1 MKQTIIFDG
10 DDTLWK
16 TQPIFK
22 SVIDDFYSYLQGE
35 GFAPDH
41 FRSMFGSINK
51 ELLTKIK
58 LSSDRLS
65 QAMTLTYK
73 TLCQEAGQNPDPK
86 KNDYLHNLGQ
96 EIYKRLPVPIDGV
109 EDLLRNLKQSGFDL
123 LFYSAGNEATQVKR
137 LVELKLDSY
146 FTKTYVVSN
155 KDPETLAEIIGER
168 KILPENTWMVGNSP
182 KFDINPALQ
191 VGLNSIWLYTSFW
204 KEELEDI
211 QKLTYIAFSLP
222 EVHNIIL
229 NNMVLNPQA
238 NIRSEKSS
246 ELLLLIDQ
254 AHIQEFW
261 IVGNSPK
268 NDINPALFLGINAV
282 WIPDSFDEND
292 IEPFLG
298 MVYVAFS
305 NTRILDCINSW
316 VGLKPSEDK
325 IIWRIINEKKNPGD
339 SLIVD

>member
-35 GFAPDH
+35 GFAPDY
-41 FRSMFGSINK
+41 FRPMFGSINQD
-51 ELLTKIK
+51 LLTKIK

-65 QAMTLTYK
+65 QAMTLTYQ
-73 TLCQEAGQNPDPK
+73 TLCQEAGQSADPK
-86 KNDYLHNLGQ
+86 KKDDLHNLGQ

-109 EDLLRNLKQSGFDL
+109 VDLLRKLKRSGFDL
-123 LFYSAGNEATQVKR
+123 LFYSAGNEATQIKR
-137 LVELKLDSY
+137 LVELKLDNY
-146 FTKTYVVSN
+146 FTKTYVVSK
-155 KDPETLAEIIGER
+155 KDTETLTGIMKDE
-168 KILPENTWMVGNSP
+168 KILSENTWMVGNSP
-182 KFDINPALQ
+182 KFDVNPALQ
-191 VGLNSIWLYTSFW
+191 VGLKSIWLYTSFW

-222 EVHNIIL
+222 EVHNIIT
-229 NNMVLNPQA
+229 NNTVLSAQA
-238 NIRSEKSS
+238 NMQSEKSS

-254 AHIQEFW
+254 AQIQEFW

-268 NDINPALFLGINAV
+268 NDINPALFLGTNAV

-305 NTRILDCINSW
+305 SSRILDCINSW
-316 VGLKPSEDK
+316 VGYKPSEDK
-325 IIWRIINEKKNPGD
+325 VVWRINNEKKNPGD

>member
-22 SVIDDFYSYLQGE
+22 SVIDDFYLYLQGE
-35 GFAPDH
+35 GFAPDY
-41 FRSMFGSINK
+41 FRPMFGSINQD
-51 ELLTKIK
+51 LLTKIK

-65 QAMTLTYK
+65 QAMTLTYQ
-73 TLCQEAGQNPDPK
+73 TLCQEAGQSVDPK
-86 KNDYLHNLGQ
+86 KKDDLHNLGQ
-96 EIYKRLPVPIDGV
+96 EIYKRLPVPIEGV
-109 EDLLRNLKQSGFDL
+109 VDLLRNLKRSGFDL
-123 LFYSAGNEATQVKR
+123 LFYSAGNEDTQIKR
-137 LVELKLDSY
+137 LVELKLDNY
-146 FTKTYVVSN
+146 FTKTYVVSK
-155 KDPETLAEIIGER
+155 KDTETLAGIMKEE

-182 KFDINPALQ
+182 KFDVNPALQ
-191 VGLNSIWLYTSFW
+191 VGLKSIWLYTSFW

-222 EVHNIIL
+222 EVYNIII
-229 NNMVLNPQA
+229 NNAVLSAQA
-238 NIRSEKSS
+238 NMQSEKSS

-268 NDINPALFLGINAV
+268 NDINPALFLGTNAV

-305 NTRILDCINSW
+305 SSRILDCINSW
-316 VGLKPSEDK
+316 VGYKSSEDK
-325 IIWRIINEKKNPGD
+325 VVWRINNEKKNPGD